1 MLTVID
7 IINRVLGYF
16 NVADKPKGKAFTW
29 VALIANFYL
38 LYVAIQNLRYPDF
51 RIRGALFM
59 LAFVVFLKKKINEP
73 LNLLCL
79 ELNNFESGESKYT
92 SYCGPKEFV
101 KIFDSFYSLSQRLR
115 QSEEERKKL
124 EAGRQ
129 KMLADISHDLRTPIS
144 VVQGY
149 AKALCDGVIPIEQQP
164 QYLEIIC
171 LLYTSPSPR
180 D

>member
-59 LAFVVFLKKKINEP
+59 LAFVVFFW
-73 LNLLCL
+73 L
-79 ELNNFESGESKYT
+79 ELL
-92 SYCGPKEFV
+92 
-101 KIFDSFYSLSQRLR
+101 ILFY
-115 QSEEERKKL
+115 K
-124 EAGRQ
+124 
-129 KMLADISHDLRTPIS
+129 
-144 VVQGY
+144 
-149 AKALCDGVIPIEQQP
+149 
-164 QYLEIIC
+164 
-171 LLYTSPSPR
+171 
-180 D
+180 